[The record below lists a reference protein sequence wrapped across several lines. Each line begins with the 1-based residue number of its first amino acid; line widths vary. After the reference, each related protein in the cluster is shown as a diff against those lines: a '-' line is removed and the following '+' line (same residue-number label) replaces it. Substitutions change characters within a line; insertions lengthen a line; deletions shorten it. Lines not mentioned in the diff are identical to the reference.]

1 MMGFLKKVIKFLP
14 LFLMALVLAIVVW
27 VSSVTSSDP
36 NEVVT
41 YSTSVPITVLG
52 QNPDLLIMKQSNT
65 SLTVTLRAPRSVH
78 EQIARNFR
86 LITAQINLSG
96 LDAGDY
102 SLTPVVNTDSFKP
115 VQVVEMH
122 PDRIDISLEQVEQ
135 KSLEITI
142 NTSGSLPISY
152 EASEPVLSTNEVQI
166 VGPQSL
172 VRQVASVVGNIDLT
186 NATSSINRNISLRA
200 IDKRGTPIEGVSLS
214 PSSVTT
220 DVEIKQLV
228 GYRNVFIKVVTTGTI
243 AQGYH
248 LTGLVVTPPNVTI
261 YASDPDLAANMP
273 AFLDTEPINLTGAYE
288 NFSLNVA
295 LQLQDG
301 IVVVGNP
308 EVTVNIGIEAI
319 QSSIQ
324 LLAVPVEIINMTNG
338 LKVNLSPDT
347 VDLYISGPMNLL
359 EQLVAGDIKVV
370 IDLKDRIPGT
380 YQLTPEINLI
390 DSDLHLDSILPGT
403 IEVVLWR

>member
-1 MMGFLKKVIKFLP
+1 MMEILKKVVKFVP
-14 LFLMALVLAIVVW
+14 IFLMALVLAIIVW

-36 NEVVT
+36 NEIIT

-52 QNPDLLIMKQSNT
+52 QNPDLVIMKQSNT

-78 EQIARNFR
+78 EKITRNFR

-96 LDAGDY
+96 LGSGDY
-102 SLTPVVNTDSFKP
+102 SLAPELNTSSFKP
-115 VQVVEMH
+115 VQVIEMN
-122 PDRIDISLEQVEQ
+122 PNRIDISLEKMEQ

-142 NTSGSLPISY
+142 NTSGSLPVSY

-172 VRQVASVVGNIDLT
+172 VKQVASVVGNIDLT
-186 NATSSINRNISLRA
+186 NATSSISRNVSLRA
-200 IDKRGTPIEGVSLS
+200 IDKRGNPVDGVNIS
-214 PSSVTT
+214 PSTVSAEVA
-220 DVEIKQLV
+220 IKQLV
-228 GYRNVFIKVVTTGTI
+228 GYRNVFIKIVTTGTI

-248 LTGLVVTPPNVTI
+248 LTSLVVSPPNVTI
-261 YASDPDLAANMP
+261 YASDPELAANMP
-273 AFLDTEPINLTGAYE
+273 AFLDTMPINLTGAYDDF
-288 NFSLNVA
+288 NLNVT

-308 EVTVNIGIEAI
+308 EITVNIGIEAI

-324 LLAVPVEIINMTNG
+324 LLAVPVDIINMTNG
-338 LKVNLSPDT
+338 LKVNLSPET

-359 EQLVAGDIKVV
+359 DQLVAGDIRVV

-380 YQLTPEINLI
+380 YQLTPEITLT

>member
-1 MMGFLKKVIKFLP
+1 MMDFLKKVVKLLP
-14 LFLMALVLAIVVW
+14 IFLMALVLAIIVW

-36 NEVVT
+36 NEVIT

-52 QNPDLLIMKQSNT
+52 QNPDLLIMNQSNT

-78 EQIARNFR
+78 EKIARNFR

-96 LDAGDY
+96 LGAGEY
-102 SLTPVVNTDSFKP
+102 NLTPELNTDSFKP
-115 VQVVEMH
+115 VQVIEMN
-122 PDRIDISLEQVEQ
+122 PERIDITLEQVEQ

-152 EASEPVLSTNEVQI
+152 EASDPVLSTNEVQI

-186 NATSSINRNISLRA
+186 NATSSINRNVSLRA
-200 IDKRGTPIEGVSLS
+200 IDKRGNPVEGVSIS
-214 PSSVTT
+214 PSSVAA
-220 DVEIKQLV
+220 DVEITQLV
-228 GYRNVFIKVVTTGTI
+228 GYRNVFIKIVTTGTI

-273 AFLDTEPINLTGAYE
+273 AFLDTTPINLTGAYE
-288 NFSLNVA
+288 DFSLNVT

>member
-1 MMGFLKKVIKFLP
+1 MMNFLKKVVKLLP
-14 LFLMALVLAIVVW
+14 IFFMALVLAIIVW

-36 NEVVT
+36 NEVVS

-52 QNPDLLIMKQSNT
+52 QNPDLVIMKQSNT

-78 EQIARNFR
+78 EKIARNFR

-96 LDAGDY
+96 LGSGDY
-102 SLTPVVNTDSFKP
+102 SLAPELNTSSFKP
-115 VQVVEMH
+115 VQVIEMN
-122 PDRIDISLEQVEQ
+122 PNRIDISLEKMEQ

-142 NTSGSLPISY
+142 NTSGSLPVSY

-172 VRQVASVVGNIDLT
+172 VKQVASVVGNIDLT
-186 NATSSINRNISLRA
+186 NATSSISRNVSLRA
-200 IDKRGTPIEGVSLS
+200 IDKRGNPVDGVNIS
-214 PSSVTT
+214 PSTVSAEVA
-220 DVEIKQLV
+220 IKQLV
-228 GYRNVFIKVVTTGTI
+228 GYRNVFIKIVTTGTI

-248 LTGLVVTPPNVTI
+248 LTSLVVSPPNVTI
-261 YASDPDLAANMP
+261 YASDPDLAENMP

-288 NFSLNVA
+288 DFNLNIT

-308 EVTVNIGIEAI
+308 EVTVHIGIEAI

-347 VDLYISGPMNLL
+347 VDLYVSGPMNLL

-380 YQLTPEINLI
+380 YQLTPEINLT
-390 DSDLHLDSILPGT
+390 DSNLHLDSILPGT

>member
-1 MMGFLKKVIKFLP
+1 MMEILKKVVKFVP
-14 LFLMALVLAIVVW
+14 IFLMALVLAIIVW

-36 NEVVT
+36 NEIIT

-52 QNPDLLIMKQSNT
+52 QNPDLVIMKQSNT

-78 EQIARNFR
+78 EKIARNFR

-96 LDAGDY
+96 LGSGDY
-102 SLTPVVNTDSFKP
+102 SLAPELNTSSFKP
-115 VQVVEMH
+115 VQVIEMN
-122 PDRIDISLEQVEQ
+122 PNRIDISLEKMEQ

-142 NTSGSLPISY
+142 NTSGSLPVSY

-172 VRQVASVVGNIDLT
+172 VKQVASVVGNIDLT
-186 NATSSINRNISLRA
+186 NATSSISRNVSLRA
-200 IDKRGTPIEGVSLS
+200 IDKRGNPVDGVNIS
-214 PSSVTT
+214 PSTVSAEVA
-220 DVEIKQLV
+220 IKQLV
-228 GYRNVFIKVVTTGTI
+228 GYRNVFIKIVTTGTI

-248 LTGLVVTPPNVTI
+248 LTSLVVSPPNVTI
-261 YASDPDLAANMP
+261 YASDPDLAENMP

-288 NFSLNVA
+288 DFNLNIT

-308 EVTVNIGIEAI
+308 EVTVHIGIEAI

-347 VDLYISGPMNLL
+347 VDLYVSGPMNLL

-380 YQLTPEINLI
+380 YQLTPEINLT
-390 DSDLHLDSILPGT
+390 DSNLHLDSILPGT

>member
-186 NATSSINRNISLRA
+186 NATSSINRNISLRE

>member
-1 MMGFLKKVIKFLP
+1 MMEILKKVVKFVP
-14 LFLMALVLAIVVW
+14 IFLMALVLAIIVW

-36 NEVVT
+36 NEIIT

-52 QNPDLLIMKQSNT
+52 QNPDLVIMKQSNT

-78 EQIARNFR
+78 EKIARNFR

-96 LDAGDY
+96 LGSGDY
-102 SLTPVVNTDSFKP
+102 SLAPELNTSSFKP
-115 VQVVEMH
+115 VQVIEMN
-122 PDRIDISLEQVEQ
+122 PNRIDISLEKMEQ

-142 NTSGSLPISY
+142 NTSGSLPVSY

-172 VRQVASVVGNIDLT
+172 VKQVASVVGNIDLT
-186 NATSSINRNISLRA
+186 NATSSISRNVSLRA
-200 IDKRGTPIEGVSLS
+200 IDKRGNPVDGVNIS
-214 PSSVTT
+214 PSTVSAEVA
-220 DVEIKQLV
+220 IKQLV
-228 GYRNVFIKVVTTGTI
+228 GYRNVFIKIVTTGTI

-248 LTGLVVTPPNVTI
+248 LTSLVVSPPNVTI
-261 YASDPDLAANMP
+261 YASDPDLAENMP

-288 NFSLNVA
+288 DFSLNVS

-347 VDLYISGPMNLL
+347 VDLYVSGPMNLL

-380 YQLTPEINLI
+380 YQLTPEINLT
-390 DSDLHLDSILPGT
+390 DSNLHLDSILPGT

>member
-1 MMGFLKKVIKFLP
+1 MMDFLKKVVKLLP
-14 LFLMALVLAIVVW
+14 IFLMALVLAIIVW

-36 NEVVT
+36 NEVIT

-52 QNPDLLIMKQSNT
+52 QNPDLLIMNQSNT

-78 EQIARNFR
+78 EKIARNFR

-96 LDAGDY
+96 LGAGEY
-102 SLTPVVNTDSFKP
+102 NLTPELNTDSFKP
-115 VQVVEMH
+115 VQVIEMN
-122 PDRIDISLEQVEQ
+122 PERIDITLEQVEQ

-152 EASEPVLSTNEVQI
+152 EASDPVLSTNEVQI

-186 NATSSINRNISLRA
+186 NATSSINRNVSLRA
-200 IDKRGTPIEGVSLS
+200 IDKRGNPVEGVSIS
-214 PSSVTT
+214 PSSVAA
-220 DVEIKQLV
+220 DVEITQLV
-228 GYRNVFIKVVTTGTI
+228 GYRNVFIKIVTTGTI

-248 LTGLVVTPPNVTI
+248 LTSLLVTPPNVTI

-288 NFSLNVA
+288 DFSLNVT

-380 YQLTPEINLI
+380 YQLTPEINLT
-390 DSDLHLDSILPGT
+390 DSALHLDSILPGT

>member
-1 MMGFLKKVIKFLP
+1 MMDFLKKVVKFLP
-14 LFLMALVLAIVVW
+14 IFLIALVLAIIVW

-41 YSTSVPITVLG
+41 YPVSVPITVLG

-65 SLTVTLRAPRSVH
+65 NLTVTLRAPRSVH
-78 EQIARNFR
+78 EKIARNFR
-86 LITAQINLSG
+86 LVTAQINLSG

-102 SLTPVVNTDSFKP
+102 ILTPVVNTDSFKP
-115 VQVVEMH
+115 VQVVEMN
-122 PDRIDISLEQVEQ
+122 PETIEISLEQVEQ

-152 EASEPVLSTNEVQI
+152 EASDPVLSTNEVQI
-166 VGPQSL
+166 VGPESL
-172 VRQVASVVGNIDLT
+172 VKQVASVVGNIDLT
-186 NATSSINRNISLRA
+186 NATSNINRNVSLSA
-200 IDKRGTPIEGVSLS
+200 IDKRGNPVEGVSLS
-214 PSSVTT
+214 PSSITV
-220 DVEIKQLV
+220 DVAIKQLV
-228 GYRNVFIKVVTTGTI
+228 GYRNVFIKIVTTGSI

-248 LTGLVVTPPNVTI
+248 LTSLVVTPPNVTI
-261 YASDPDLAANMP
+261 YTSDPELASNMP
-273 AFLDTEPINLTGAYE
+273 AFLDTVPINLTGAYE
-288 NFSLNVA
+288 DFSLNVA

-324 LLAVPVEIINMTNG
+324 LLAVPVEVINMTNG
-338 LKVNLSPDT
+338 LRVNLSPDT

-370 IDLKDRIPGT
+370 IDLEDRIPGT
-380 YQLTPEINLI
+380 YQLTPEINLT

>member
-1 MMGFLKKVIKFLP
+1 MMNFFKKVVKFLP
-14 LFLMALVLAIVVW
+14 LFLIALVLAIIVW

-96 LDAGDY
+96 LGAGDY
-102 SLTPVVNTDSFKP
+102 SLTPELNTDSFKP
-115 VQVVEMH
+115 VQVIEMN
-122 PDRIDISLEQVEQ
+122 PDKIDISLEKVEQ
-135 KSLEITI
+135 KSLEIII
-142 NTSGSLPISY
+142 NTSGNLPVSY

-172 VRQVASVVGNIDLT
+172 VRQVSSVVGNIDLT
-186 NATSSINRNISLRA
+186 NATTSINRNISLRA
-200 IDKRGTPIEGVSLS
+200 IDKRGNLVEGVSLS
-214 PSSVTT
+214 PSSVTA

-228 GYRNVFIKVVTTGTI
+228 GYRNVFIKIVTTGSI
-243 AQGYH
+243 ATGYH
-248 LTGLVVTPPNVTI
+248 LTSLVVTPPNVTI
-261 YASDPDLAANMP
+261 YASDPELASNMP
-273 AFLDTEPINLTGAYE
+273 AFLDTSPINLTGAYE
-288 NFSLNVA
+288 DFSLNVT

-338 LKVNLSPDT
+338 LRVNLSPDT

-380 YQLTPEINLI
+380 YQLTPEINLT

>member
-1 MMGFLKKVIKFLP
+1 MMDFLKKVVKLLP
-14 LFLMALVLAIVVW
+14 IFLMALVLAIIVW

-36 NEVVT
+36 NEVIT

-52 QNPDLLIMKQSNT
+52 QNPDLLIMNQSNT

-78 EQIARNFR
+78 EKIARNFR

-96 LDAGDY
+96 LGAGEY
-102 SLTPVVNTDSFKP
+102 NLTPELNTDSFKP
-115 VQVVEMH
+115 VQVIEMN
-122 PDRIDISLEQVEQ
+122 PERIDITLEQVEQ

-152 EASEPVLSTNEVQI
+152 EASDPVLSTNEVQI

-186 NATSSINRNISLRA
+186 NATSSINRNVSLRA
-200 IDKRGTPIEGVSLS
+200 IDKRGNPVEGVSIS
-214 PSSVTT
+214 PSSVAA
-220 DVEIKQLV
+220 DVEITQLV
-228 GYRNVFIKVVTTGTI
+228 GYRNVFIKIVTTGTI

-248 LTGLVVTPPNVTI
+248 LTSLLVTPPNVTI

-288 NFSLNVA
+288 DFSLNVT

-324 LLAVPVEIINMTNG
+324 LLAVPVEITNMTNG

-380 YQLTPEINLI
+380 YQLTPEINLT
-390 DSDLHLDSILPGT
+390 DSALHLDSILPGT

>member
-1 MMGFLKKVIKFLP
+1 I
-14 LFLMALVLAIVVW
+14 VW

-36 NEVVT
+36 NEVIT

-78 EQIARNFR
+78 EKIARNFR

-96 LDAGDY
+96 LGSGEY
-102 SLTPVVNTDSFKP
+102 ILTPELNTDSFKP
-115 VQVVEMH
+115 VQVIEMN
-122 PDRIDISLEQVEQ
+122 PDRIDVTLEQVEQ

-152 EASEPVLSTNEVQI
+152 EASDPVLSTNEVQI

-186 NATSSINRNISLRA
+186 NATSSINRNVSLRA
-200 IDKRGTPIEGVSLS
+200 IDKRGNPVEGVSIS
-214 PSSVTT
+214 PSTVTA

-228 GYRNVFIKVVTTGTI
+228 GYRNVFIKIVTTGTI

-248 LTGLVVTPPNVTI
+248 LTSLLVTPPNVTI
-261 YASDPDLAANMP
+261 YASDPDLAENMP

-288 NFSLNVA
+288 DFNLNVT

-308 EVTVNIGIEAI
+308 EVTVHIGIEAI

-347 VDLYISGPMNLL
+347 VDLYVSGPMNLL

-380 YQLTPEINLI
+380 YQLTPEINLT
-390 DSDLHLDSILPGT
+390 DSDLRLDSILPGT

>member
-1 MMGFLKKVIKFLP
+1 MMNFFKKVVKFLP
-14 LFLMALVLAIVVW
+14 LFLIALVLAIIVW

-65 SLTVTLRAPRSVH
+65 SLSVTLRAPRSVH

-96 LDAGDY
+96 LGAGDY
-102 SLTPVVNTDSFKP
+102 SLTPELNTDSFKP
-115 VQVVEMH
+115 VQVIEMN
-122 PDRIDISLEQVEQ
+122 PDKIDISLEKVEQ
-135 KSLEITI
+135 KSLEIII
-142 NTSGSLPISY
+142 NTSGNLPVSY

-172 VRQVASVVGNIDLT
+172 VRQVSSVVGNIDLT
-186 NATSSINRNISLRA
+186 NATTSINRNISLRA
-200 IDKRGTPIEGVSLS
+200 IDKRGNLVEGVSLS
-214 PSSVTT
+214 PSSVTA

-228 GYRNVFIKVVTTGTI
+228 GYRNVFIKIVTTGSI
-243 AQGYH
+243 ATGYH
-248 LTGLVVTPPNVTI
+248 LTSLVVTPPNVTI
-261 YASDPDLAANMP
+261 YASDPELASNMP
-273 AFLDTEPINLTGAYE
+273 AFLDTSPINLTGAYE
-288 NFSLNVA
+288 DFSLNVT

-338 LKVNLSPDT
+338 LRVNLSPDT

-380 YQLTPEINLI
+380 YQLTPEINLT

>member
-1 MMGFLKKVIKFLP
+1 MMDFLKKVVKLLP
-14 LFLMALVLAIVVW
+14 IFLMALVLAIIVW

-36 NEVVT
+36 NEVIT

-52 QNPDLLIMKQSNT
+52 QNPDLLIMNQSNT

-78 EQIARNFR
+78 EKIARNFR

-96 LDAGDY
+96 LGAGEY
-102 SLTPVVNTDSFKP
+102 NLTPELNTDSFKP
-115 VQVVEMH
+115 VQVIEMN
-122 PDRIDISLEQVEQ
+122 PERIDITLEQVEQ

-152 EASEPVLSTNEVQI
+152 EASDPVLSTNEVQI

-186 NATSSINRNISLRA
+186 NATSSINRNVSLRA
-200 IDKRGTPIEGVSLS
+200 IDKRGNPVEGVSIS
-214 PSSVTT
+214 PSSVAA
-220 DVEIKQLV
+220 DVEITQLD
-228 GYRNVFIKVVTTGTI
+228 GYRNVFIKIVTTGTI

-248 LTGLVVTPPNVTI
+248 LTSLLVTPPNVTI

-288 NFSLNVA
+288 DFSLNVT

-380 YQLTPEINLI
+380 YQLTPEINLT
-390 DSDLHLDSILPGT
+390 DSALHLDSILPGT

>member
-1 MMGFLKKVIKFLP
+1 MMEILKKVVKFVP
-14 LFLMALVLAIVVW
+14 IFLMALVLAIIVW

-36 NEVVT
+36 NEIIT

-52 QNPDLLIMKQSNT
+52 QNPDLVIMKQSNT

-78 EQIARNFR
+78 EKIARNFR

-96 LDAGDY
+96 LGSGDY
-102 SLTPVVNTDSFKP
+102 SLAPELNTSSFKP
-115 VQVVEMH
+115 VQVIEMN
-122 PDRIDISLEQVEQ
+122 PNRIDISLEKMEQ

-142 NTSGSLPISY
+142 NTSGSLPVSY

-172 VRQVASVVGNIDLT
+172 VKQVASVVGNIDLT
-186 NATSSINRNISLRA
+186 NATSSISRNVSLRA
-200 IDKRGTPIEGVSLS
+200 IDKRGNPVDGVNIS
-214 PSSVTT
+214 PSTVNAE
-220 DVEIKQLV
+220 VAIKQLV
-228 GYRNVFIKVVTTGTI
+228 GYRNVFIKIVTTGTI

-248 LTGLVVTPPNVTI
+248 LTSLVVSPPNVTI
-261 YASDPDLAANMP
+261 YASDPVLAANMP
-273 AFLDTEPINLTGAYE
+273 AFLDTMPINLTGAYDDF
-288 NFSLNVA
+288 NLNVT

-308 EVTVNIGIEAI
+308 EITVNIGIEAI

-324 LLAVPVEIINMTNG
+324 LLAVPVDIINMTNG
-338 LKVNLSPDT
+338 LKVNLSPET

-359 EQLVAGDIKVV
+359 DQLVAGDIRVV

-380 YQLTPEINLI
+380 YQLTPEITLT

>member
-1 MMGFLKKVIKFLP
+1 MMEILKKVVKFVP
-14 LFLMALVLAIVVW
+14 IFLMALVLAIIVW

-36 NEVVT
+36 NEIIT

-52 QNPDLLIMKQSNT
+52 QNPDLVIMKQSNT

-78 EQIARNFR
+78 EKIARNFR

-96 LDAGDY
+96 LGSGDY
-102 SLTPVVNTDSFKP
+102 SLAPELNTSSFKP
-115 VQVVEMH
+115 VQVIEMN
-122 PDRIDISLEQVEQ
+122 PNRIDISLEKMEQ

-142 NTSGSLPISY
+142 NTSGSLPVSY

-172 VRQVASVVGNIDLT
+172 VKQVASVVGNIDLT
-186 NATSSINRNISLRA
+186 NATSSISRNVSLRA
-200 IDKRGTPIEGVSLS
+200 IDKRGNPVDGVNIS
-214 PSSVTT
+214 PSTVSAEVA
-220 DVEIKQLV
+220 IKQLV
-228 GYRNVFIKVVTTGTI
+228 GYRNVFIKIVTTGTI

-248 LTGLVVTPPNVTI
+248 LTSLVVSPPNVTI
-261 YASDPDLAANMP
+261 YASDPELAANMP
-273 AFLDTEPINLTGAYE
+273 AFLDTMPINLTGAYDDF
-288 NFSLNVA
+288 NLNVT

-308 EVTVNIGIEAI
+308 EITVNIGIEAI

-324 LLAVPVEIINMTNG
+324 LLAVPVDIINMTNG
-338 LKVNLSPDT
+338 LKVNLSPET

-359 EQLVAGDIKVV
+359 DQLVAGDIRVV

-380 YQLTPEINLI
+380 YQLTPEITLT

>member
-1 MMGFLKKVIKFLP
+1 MMNFLKKVIKFLP
-14 LFLMALVLAIVVW
+14 LFLMALVLAIIVW
-27 VSSVTSSDP
+27 VSSVTSNDP

-41 YSTSVPITVLG
+41 YPTSVPITVLG
-52 QNPDLLIMKQSNT
+52 QNPDLVIMEQSNT
-65 SLTVTLRAPRSVH
+65 NLTVTLRAPRSVH
-78 EQIARNFR
+78 EKIARNFR

-115 VQVVEMH
+115 VQVVEMN
-122 PDRIDISLEQVEQ
+122 PEIVEISLEQVER
-135 KSLEITI
+135 KSFEIII
-142 NTSGSLPISY
+142 NTSGNLPVSY
-152 EASEPVLSTNEVQI
+152 EASDPVLSTNEVQI

-172 VRQVASVVGNIDLT
+172 VRQVASVAGNIDLT
-186 NATSSINRNISLRA
+186 NAITSINRNVSLRA
-200 IDKRGTPIEGVSLS
+200 LDKRGNPVEGVSLN
-214 PSSVTT
+214 PSSVTV
-220 DVEIKQLV
+220 DVAITQLV
-228 GYRNVFIKVVTTGTI
+228 GYRNVFIKIVTTGTI

-248 LTGLVVTPPNVTI
+248 LTSLVVTPPNVTI
-261 YASDPDLAANMP
+261 YASDPVLALNMP

-288 NFSLNVA
+288 DFSLNVA

-324 LLAVPVEIINMTNG
+324 LLAVPVEYINMTNG
-338 LKVNLSPDT
+338 LRVNFSPDT

-380 YQLTPEINLI
+380 YQLTPEVELTN
-390 DSDLHLDSILPGT
+390 SDLHLDSILPGT

>member
-1 MMGFLKKVIKFLP
+1 MMEILKKVVKFVP
-14 LFLMALVLAIVVW
+14 IFLMALVLAIIVW

-36 NEVVT
+36 NEIIT

-52 QNPDLLIMKQSNT
+52 QNPDLVIMKQSNT

-78 EQIARNFR
+78 EKIARNFR

-96 LDAGDY
+96 LGSGDY
-102 SLTPVVNTDSFKP
+102 SLAPELNTSGFKP
-115 VQVVEMH
+115 VQVIEMN
-122 PDRIDISLEQVEQ
+122 PNRIDISLEKMEQ

-142 NTSGSLPISY
+142 NTSGSLPVSY

-172 VRQVASVVGNIDLT
+172 VKQVASVVGNIDLT
-186 NATSSINRNISLRA
+186 NATSSISRNVSLRA
-200 IDKRGTPIEGVSLS
+200 IDKRGNPVDGVNIS
-214 PSSVTT
+214 PSTVSAEVA
-220 DVEIKQLV
+220 IKQLV
-228 GYRNVFIKVVTTGTI
+228 GYRNVFIKIVTTGTI

-248 LTGLVVTPPNVTI
+248 LTSLVVSPPNVTI
-261 YASDPDLAANMP
+261 YASDPELAANMP
-273 AFLDTEPINLTGAYE
+273 AFLDTMPINLTGAYDDF
-288 NFSLNVA
+288 NLNVT

-308 EVTVNIGIEAI
+308 EITVNIGIEAI

-324 LLAVPVEIINMTNG
+324 LLAVPVDIINMTNG
-338 LKVNLSPDT
+338 LKVNLSPET

-359 EQLVAGDIKVV
+359 DQLVAGDIRVV

-380 YQLTPEINLI
+380 YQLTPEITLT

>member
-1 MMGFLKKVIKFLP
+1 MMNFLKKIVKLLP
-14 LFLMALVLAIVVW
+14 IFLMALVLAIIVW

-36 NEVVT
+36 NEVIT

-78 EQIARNFR
+78 EKIARNFR

-96 LDAGDY
+96 LGSGEY
-102 SLTPVVNTDSFKP
+102 ILTPELNTDSFKP
-115 VQVVEMH
+115 VQVIEMN
-122 PDRIDISLEQVEQ
+122 PDRIDVTLEQVEQ

-152 EASEPVLSTNEVQI
+152 EASDPVLSTNEVQI

-186 NATSSINRNISLRA
+186 NATSSINRNVSLRA
-200 IDKRGTPIEGVSLS
+200 IDKRGNPVEGVSIS
-214 PSSVTT
+214 PSTVTA

-228 GYRNVFIKVVTTGTI
+228 GYRNVFIKIVTTGTI

-248 LTGLVVTPPNVTI
+248 LTSLLVTPPNVTI
-261 YASDPDLAANMP
+261 YASDPDLAENMP

-288 NFSLNVA
+288 DFNLNVT

-308 EVTVNIGIEAI
+308 EVTVHIGIEAI

-347 VDLYISGPMNLL
+347 VDLYVSGPMNLL

-380 YQLTPEINLI
+380 YQLTPEINLT
-390 DSDLHLDSILPGT
+390 DSDLRLDSILPGT